1 MPKIDVNKKRG
12 KKARVDLEIFWND
25 NKNLENPFNRLLP
38 VTWGTDIGHVVSEM
52 PSKERDLFVPIG
64 KNEGGYFTFDLSIG
78 RSILAGGS
86 MLSGVGMFRRVTLL
100 SLIKTHT
107 PETLRVILIDPRGLM
122 SSFDDIPHLQFP
134 RAKTADDIIKA
145 IKWCN
150 AEGQKR
156 IKVLEKSKTVN
167 VGHYNKHRKVDDP
180 VIPSIVIFI
189 SELGDLID
197 IPNFDTRLYSIAGL
211 TRMTH
216 IHFVI
221 TTQQPS
227 VNVVTPIIQ
236 ETFCYRIA
244 FQMPYEV
251 ESKMFVGQAGAEEL
265 LGQGDMLFKT
275 YSNKEAIHLQGL
287 YHPLL

>member
-1 MPKIDVNKKRG
+1 MPKINVNKKRG
-12 KKARVDLEIFWND
+12 VNARVDLETFWND
-25 NKNLENPFNRLLP
+25 NVNLENPFNTLLP
-38 VTWGTDIGHVVSEM
+38 ITWGTDIGHVVSEM
-52 PSKERDLFVPIG
+52 PSKERDLFIPIG
-64 KNEGGYFTFDLSIG
+64 KNEKGYFTFDLSIG
-78 RSILAGGS
+78 RHILAGGS

-107 PETLRVILIDPRGLM
+107 PETLRVILIDPKGLM

-134 RAKTADDIIKA
+134 RAKTAEDIIKA

-150 AEGQKR
+150 VERNKR
-156 IKVLEKSKTVN
+156 FKILEKSKTVS
-167 VGHYNKHRKVDDP
+167 VGHYNKHKAAGDP

-197 IPNFDTRLYSIAGL
+197 IPNFDTRLYSIASM
-211 TRMTH
+211 TRATSM
-216 IHFVI
+216 HFVI

-227 VNVVTPIIQ
+227 VSVVTPIIQ

-244 FQMPYEV
+244 FQMPYEA

-265 LGQGDMLFKT
+265 LGQGDMLFKI